1 MTDNDLA
8 DQALASGL
16 VQPDPTTCG
25 SSVLVVAH
33 MFSDPSYATF
43 IANGPSSAAGTNSGS
58 VQDRFRQAALA
69 MHRLT
74 SGMRPASG
82 GFQLPWPSSLGTQ
95 PWSLAREMTT
105 LTGRTYQ
112 VQPIW
117 PGQRARAFSRAA
129 SLADTGTLVPL
140 FVGSRWVP
148 RHVVLVLP
156 SQDLPSDRLLIYD
169 PASGR
174 RYPITAGDFAA
185 GRLDVAGW
193 SVPWAVVTPTSG

>member
-1 MTDNDLA
+1 VTDDLV
-8 DQALASGL
+8 DQALDSGL
-16 VQPDPTTCG
+16 VQPDQTTCG

-33 MFSDPSYATF
+33 MFSDPSYAAF
-43 IANGPSSAAGTNSGS
+43 MANGSAPMAGGTAGT
-58 VQDRFRQAALA
+58 VQGRFRQAALA
-69 MHRLT
+69 MHGLT
-74 SGMRPASG
+74 SGMRAPSG
-82 GFQLPWPSSLGTQ
+82 GFQLPWPSALGTQ

-117 PGQRARAFSRAA
+117 PGQRSRTFSKVS
-129 SLADTGTLVPL
+129 SLARSGVLVPL
-140 FVGSRWVP
+140 FVGSRWTP
-148 RHVVLVLP
+148 RHVVLA
-156 SQDLPSDRLLIYD
+156 LPSDDLPEDQVMIYD

-193 SVPWAVVTPTSG
+193 QMPWAAITPT